1 MTQRGRFAL
10 RQKLTQNEATPLR
23 QPLCV
28 NGTILAYE
36 KIFTFT
42 FGLERN
48 RIGSNLTGI
57 LYG

>member
-23 QPLCV
+23 H
-28 NGTILAYE
+28 NGTIFAYE
-36 KIFTFT
+36 EIFTFA
-42 FGLERN
+42 FGLQRN